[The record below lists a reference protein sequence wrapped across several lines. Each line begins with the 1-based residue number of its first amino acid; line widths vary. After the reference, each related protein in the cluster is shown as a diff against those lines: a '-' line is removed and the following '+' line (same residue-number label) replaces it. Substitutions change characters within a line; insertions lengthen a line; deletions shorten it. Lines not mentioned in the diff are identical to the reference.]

1 LLIAYCHLFTIIRL
15 SFPVVC
21 SMISPIRVRFAP
33 SPTGYLHVGGLRTA
47 LYNYLFAKKN
57 KGTFILRIEDTDR
70 DRFVSGALESLVKS
84 LEGIGIVPDEGVFL
98 LDDPHTPTR
107 VASRH
112 SETYPGVSEVGSY
125 GPYIQSERLPIYA
138 EYAERLIVSKRA
150 YRCFCSRERLDLLRE
165 RQTADHEA
173 PKYDKLCLSLS
184 DAEVSRRISAGE
196 PSVIRLNVPEDR
208 GDIVFHDLVRGDVRI
223 NARNVDDQILVKT
236 DGYPTYH
243 LASVVD
249 DHLMEVTH
257 VIRGEEWLPS
267 TPKHVLLYEA
277 FRWDAPIFSHLPLL
291 LNPDKSKLSKRQGD
305 VAVEDY
311 LAKGYLPE
319 ALINFVALLGW
330 NPGQGSTKE
339 VFTLSELSETFDF
352 AQVNKA
358 GAVFDTRKLDWLN
371 AQYIKALSVT
381 ELMRLAM
388 PFLREK
394 PFFVAAPEERK
405 TDGFITRVVTIG
417 QERLTTLAGIGDEH
431 PFLFVDPIVDSALL
445 PWKGND
451 IEATREAL
459 GNAKELLD
467 KVSDTD
473 WTRERLGE
481 ILLEAAGEK
490 RGDFLWPL
498 RVALSGTKQSPPP
511 QDIAWV
517 IGKTAAK
524 SRIGS
529 ALNVI
534 G

>member
-1 LLIAYCHLFTIIRL
+1 
-15 SFPVVC
+15 
-21 SMISPIRVRFAP
+21 MISPIRVRFAP
-33 SPTGYLHVGGLRTA
+33 SPTGSLHVGGLRTA
-47 LYNYLFAKKN
+47 LYNYLFAKRN
-57 KGTFILRIEDTDR
+57 AGTFILRIEDTDR
-70 DRFVSGALESLVKS
+70 DRFVSGALEGLVRS
-84 LEGIGIVPDEGVFL
+84 LEGMSVVPDEGVFL
-98 LDDPHTPTR
+98 LDDPHASAR
-107 VASRH
+107 EASRH
-112 SETYPGVSEVGSY
+112 SETYPGVSEVGSH

-138 EYAERLIVSKRA
+138 EYAEQLVESKHA
-150 YRCFCSRERLDLLRE
+150 YRCFCSRERLDILRE
-165 RQTADHEA
+165 KQTVDHEA

-184 DAEVSRRISAGE
+184 DEEVARRMTAGE

-223 NARNVDDQILVKT
+223 NAKNVDDQILVKT

-249 DHLMEVTH
+249 DRLMEVTH

-277 FRWDAPIFSHLPLL
+277 FGWDIPIFAHLPLL

-339 VFTLSELSETFDF
+339 IFTLSELSDAFDF
-352 AQVNKA
+352 SQVNKS
-358 GAVFDTRKLDWLN
+358 GAVFDIRKLDWLN
-371 AQYIKALSVT
+371 AQYIKVLSVD
-381 ELMRLAM
+381 ELTKQVK
-388 PFLREK
+388 PFLLGK
-394 PFFVAAPEERK
+394 DFCIGAADERK
-405 TDGFITRVVTIG
+405 TDEYIRRVVAVG

-431 PFLFVDPIVDSALL
+431 PFLFVDPVIDPALL
-445 PWKGND
+445 PWKGNTS
-451 IEATREAL
+451 EATREVL
-459 GNAKELLD
+459 GKARVLLEG
-467 KVSDTD
+467 VSDAD

-498 RVALSGTKQSPPP
+498 RVALSGAKQSPPP

-517 IGKTAAK
+517 IGKDATR
-524 SRIGS
+524 SRIES
-529 ALNVI
+529 ALGAI

>member
-1 LLIAYCHLFTIIRL
+1 MGLMNLMNLPMTDR
-15 SFPVVC
+15 
-21 SMISPIRVRFAP
+21 PIRVRFAP
-33 SPTGYLHVGGLRTA
+33 SPTGHLHVGGLRTA
-47 LYNYLFAKKN
+47 LYNFLFARKN
-57 KGTFILRIEDTDR
+57 SGTFILRIEDTDR
-70 DRFVSGALESLVKS
+70 DRFVEGALEGLVRS
-84 LEGIGIVPDEGVFL
+84 LEGMGVVPDEGVFL
-98 LDDPHTPTR
+98 RDDPNMPKR
-107 VASRH
+107 EASRH
-112 SETYPGVSEVGSY
+112 SEAYSGVSEIGAH

-138 EYAERLIVSKRA
+138 EYAEKLIENGRA

-165 RQTADHEA
+165 KQATNREA
-173 PKYDKLCLSLS
+173 PKYDKRCLSLS
-184 DAEVSRRISAGE
+184 AEEVSRRVAAGE

-208 GDIVFHDLVRGDVRI
+208 GDIVFHDLVRGDVSI
-223 NARNVDDQILVKT
+223 NARNVDDQILVKS

-249 DHLMEVTH
+249 DHLMEITH

-277 FRWDAPIFSHLPLL
+277 FGWEPPIFSHLPLL

-339 VFTLSELSETFDF
+339 VFSLSELAEAFDF
-352 AQVNKA
+352 SQVNRA

-371 AQYIKALSVT
+371 ARYIKAMPLS
-381 ELMRLAM
+381 ELVSRVM
-388 PFLREK
+388 PFLRGKE
-394 PFFVAAPEERK
+394 FFLSAPDERK
-405 TDGFITRVVTIG
+405 TEPYVGRVVEVG

-431 PFLFVDPIVDSALL
+431 PFLFDEPTIDPNLL

-451 IEATREAL
+451 AGATRESLERAQAL
-459 GNAKELLD
+459 LEGVVEA
-467 KVSDTD
+467 D

-498 RVALSGTKQSPPP
+498 RVALSGVKQSPPP

-517 IGKTAAK
+517 IGKTSTL
-524 SRIGS
+524 SRIDS
-529 ALNVI
+529 ARHAI
-534 G
+534 

>member
-1 LLIAYCHLFTIIRL
+1 MTHC
-15 SFPVVC
+15 
-21 SMISPIRVRFAP
+21 PIRVRFAP

-47 LYNYLFAKKN
+47 LYNYLFAKKHG
-57 KGTFILRIEDTDR
+57 GTFILRIEDTDR
-70 DRFVSGALESLVKS
+70 DRFVDGALESLVKS
-84 LEGIGIVPDEGVFL
+84 LEGMNIVPDEGVFL
-98 LDDPHTPTR
+98 LDDPHTPAR

-138 EYAERLIVSKRA
+138 QYAEQLIASGHA

-165 RQTADHEA
+165 SEMAAHKA
-173 PKYDKLCLSLS
+173 SKYDKLCLKLS
-184 DAEVSRRISAGE
+184 EDEVANRIAAGE
-196 PSVIRLNVPEDR
+196 PSVVRLNVPEDR
-208 GDIVFHDLVRGDVRI
+208 GDIVFHDLVRGDVTI
-223 NARNVDDQILVKT
+223 HAGNVDDQILVKT

-277 FRWDAPIFSHLPLL
+277 FGWDTPVFSHLPLL

-339 VFTLSELSETFDF
+339 IYTLAELALAFDF

-358 GAVFDTRKLDWLN
+358 GAVFDARKLDWLN
-371 AQYIKALSVT
+371 AQYIKALPIV
-381 ELMRLAM
+381 ELVEKAS

-394 PFFVAAPEERK
+394 EFFTSAQDNRK
-405 TDGFITRVVTIG
+405 TDEYVTRVTEIAR
-417 QERLTTLAGIGDEH
+417 ERLTTLAEIGDEQR
-431 PFLFVDPIVDSALL
+431 FLFVEPVVDSALL
-445 PWKGND
+445 PWKGNSAD
-451 IEATREAL
+451 TTTEAL
-459 GNAKELLD
+459 VRAKDILAD
-467 KVSDTD
+467 IPDID
-473 WTRERLGE
+473 WTRQRLGE
-481 ILLEAAGEK
+481 ILLAEAGEK

-498 RVALSGTKQSPPP
+498 RVALSGAKQSPPP

-517 IGKTAAK
+517 IGKDATLL
-524 SRIGS
+524 RIRTS
-529 ALNVI
+529 IRLI
-534 G
+534 SE